1 MSYIDVKRNT
11 DSAEAS
17 LIAVSKTKPNSSI
30 IELYEKGH
38 RSFGENRVQELIKK
52 HEELPKD
59 IQWHLIGSLQSNK
72 VKHIA
77 SFVHLIHSVDSLKL
91 AQVIIKEAKKAN
103 RCIDI
108 LIQVKIALEDTKQ
121 GINAQNAEDFVNNLK
136 DLNSPFIRIRGL
148 MAMASFTS
156 DMEIVRKEFETA
168 KSLFDSIQSSFCD
181 NESVFDTL
189 SMGMSGDYLLA
200 LECGSNMVRIGSLI
214 FGSR

>member
-1 MSYIDVKRNT
+1 VKRNT

>member
-1 MSYIDVKRNT
+1 MSYIEVKRNT

-38 RSFGENRVQELIKK
+38 RSFGENRVQELVQKQK
-52 HEELPKD
+52 ELPKD

-91 AQVIIKEAKKAN
+91 AHVIIKEAEKAN

-108 LIQVKIALEDTKQ
+108 LIQVKIALEVTKQ

-156 DMEIVRKEFETA
+156 NMEIVRKEFETA
-168 KSLFDSIQSSFCD
+168 KSLFDSIQSSFCEND
-181 NESVFDTL
+181 TVFDTL